1 MQEAR
6 NGKDLEADEEEEL
19 DELGGINERLIRQHK
34 LPLSAQSAFSYI
46 PPRRKD
52 PPELSYFH
60 QESKEGILSL
70 YDCIFKR
77 PIGYDKRLHRCDR
90 EHAKSRGLRIS
101 DEVTSALTFL
111 RGGTR
116 LIRDCRWRS
125 GLNRCAAGLVDR
137 KVTGLNREKAR
148 PTAVLSSSEYGRH
161 IDQPVEELIRDH
173 ARINRV
179 QAEFYRKNG
188 IACLVEKSSGS
199 IDPV

>member
-101 DEVTSALTFL
+101 DE
-111 RGGTR
+111 
-116 LIRDCRWRS
+116 
-125 GLNRCAAGLVDR
+125 
-137 KVTGLNREKAR
+137 EKAR